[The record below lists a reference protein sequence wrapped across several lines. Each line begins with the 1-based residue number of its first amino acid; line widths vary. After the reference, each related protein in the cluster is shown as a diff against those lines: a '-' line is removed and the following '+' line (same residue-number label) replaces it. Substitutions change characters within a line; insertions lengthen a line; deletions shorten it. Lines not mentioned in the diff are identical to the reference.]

1 MNETELKDL
10 ATTVADRLCSKHEHG
25 CVALIRQLSAGHPVS
40 AADLAEDI
48 AMEKPAV
55 SAVLQH
61 MSDVAYDGEVLS
73 LWRLTP
79 LFRFVMP

>member
-1 MNETELKDL
+1 MNE
-10 ATTVADRLCSKHEHG
+10 
-25 CVALIRQLSAGHPVS
+25 
-40 AADLAEDI
+40 EDI